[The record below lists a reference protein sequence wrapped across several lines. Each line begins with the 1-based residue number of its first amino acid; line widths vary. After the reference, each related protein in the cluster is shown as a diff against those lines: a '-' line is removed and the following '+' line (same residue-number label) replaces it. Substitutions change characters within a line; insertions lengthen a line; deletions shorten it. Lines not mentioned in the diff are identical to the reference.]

1 MIYGTGNIFTSES
14 PKAYA
19 PLGYTV
25 PPNPGPLRPEDYTND
40 TPLPAYPLRPPQ
52 VIQKPLGATFEDTES
67 QRPGYTGSSRKRP
80 SRDDA
85 EGKQLAPAAAIV
97 KRQNEKRVPLML
109 GKNVIT
115 DSTIDGGTVYM
126 EKILKRERE
135 TTADPEEHKEAKKQK
150 KELRIKFEGEEEED
164 VNEDTVKPENVLR
177 MVDSSLVDT
186 PEKKGFPNQPSRHTR
201 HHSVDS
207 STVFADSR
215 YVIRGNPPEYDYDQ
229 QRYPYT
235 AIDENR
241 FRRIPPQATYDYYS
255 RPPPTAFY
263 PGERPAYYL
272 PPPPSAGPGY
282 PGSPKARPYDY
293 DYSMPPPME
302 LYRQQHNP
310 RPQFDDRR
318 RY

>member
-19 PLGYTV
+19 PLGYTI
-25 PPNPGPLRPEDYTND
+25 PPNPAPLRPEDFTND

-52 VIQKPLGATFEDTES
+52 VIHKPLGPTFEDTES
-67 QRPGYTGSSRKRP
+67 QKPGYTP
-80 SRDDA
+80 SRMRPAQDHVQ
-85 EGKQLAPAAAIV
+85 GKQLDPAAVIV
-97 KRQNEKRVPLML
+97 KRQNGKRVPLML

-115 DSTIDGGTVYM
+115 ESTVDGGTVYL

-135 TTADPEEHKEAKKQK
+135 TTADPEENKGAKKQK
-150 KELRIKFEGEEEED
+150 KERELRIKFEGEEEGD

-186 PEKKGFPNQPSRHTR
+186 PEKGFPHQPPSRHTR

-215 YVIRGNPPEYDYDQ
+215 YVIRGNPPEYDYDPH
-229 QRYPYT
+229 RYPQ
-235 AIDENR
+235 DR
-241 FRRIPPQATYDYYS
+241 FSRRIPPQSAYDYYA
-255 RPPPTAFY
+255 RPPPPAFY

-293 DYSMPPPME
+293 DYPMPPPMD
-302 LYRQQHNP
+302 LYRQQP
-310 RPQFDDRR
+310 DTRPPFDDRR